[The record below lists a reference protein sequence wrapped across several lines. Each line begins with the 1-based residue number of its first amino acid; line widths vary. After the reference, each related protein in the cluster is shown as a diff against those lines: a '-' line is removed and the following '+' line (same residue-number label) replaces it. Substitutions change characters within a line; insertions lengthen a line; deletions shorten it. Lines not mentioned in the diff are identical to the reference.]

1 MKIGIDIR
9 NIGKKRT
16 GDEVVFFNLVKN
28 LAQIESQNEYHL
40 FTDIIKEVEL
50 SEIKK
55 SLNIADKKNFKVIP
69 LKCPNKFVWNA
80 WTLPQYLK
88 KNPVD
93 VYHTQYIVP
102 FFVSQKIKI
111 ITTIHDVSFNAFP
124 ELIEKIDL
132 FFLKTL
138 LKRSL
143 KRSAKIIAVSQ
154 FTKDEIIK
162 YYGIA
167 PEKIEVAYNAI
178 GDESKKP
185 VSEEK
190 IKTIKEK
197 YHLQDKFI
205 LYLGTL
211 QPRKNISMLI
221 EAYQRIIDDE
231 KDLKLVICG
240 NRNAHNADPDI
251 EEVMNEF
258 DLADRI
264 IFPGFIPE
272 EDKTAVFRLAT
283 IFCSPSLYE
292 GFSLT
297 LLEAMA
303 AEVPVVAS
311 DIPAHREIA
320 KDVPI
325 YINPKDP
332 NDLSKKLILAAEN
345 KKMRDDAIAK
355 GCERIK
361 NFSWPDTARKMSD
374 MYQKAI
380 GVKP

>member
-1 MKIGIDIR
+1 M
-9 NIGKKRT
+9 
-16 GDEVVFFNLVKN
+16 
-28 LAQIESQNEYHL
+28 
-40 FTDIIKEVEL
+40 
-50 SEIKK
+50 
-55 SLNIADKKNFKVIP
+55 
-69 LKCPNKFVWNA
+69 
-80 WTLPQYLK
+80 
-88 KNPVD
+88 
-93 VYHTQYIVP
+93 
-102 FFVSQKIKI
+102 
-111 ITTIHDVSFNAFP
+111 
-124 ELIEKIDL
+124 
-132 FFLKTL
+132 
-138 LKRSL
+138 
-143 KRSAKIIAVSQ
+143 
-154 FTKDEIIK
+154 
-162 YYGIA
+162 
-167 PEKIEVAYNAI
+167 
-178 GDESKKP
+178 
-185 VSEEK
+185 
-190 IKTIKEK
+190 
-197 YHLQDKFI
+197 
-205 LYLGTL
+205 
-211 QPRKNISMLI
+211 
-221 EAYQRIIDDE
+221 
-231 KDLKLVICG
+231 VICG